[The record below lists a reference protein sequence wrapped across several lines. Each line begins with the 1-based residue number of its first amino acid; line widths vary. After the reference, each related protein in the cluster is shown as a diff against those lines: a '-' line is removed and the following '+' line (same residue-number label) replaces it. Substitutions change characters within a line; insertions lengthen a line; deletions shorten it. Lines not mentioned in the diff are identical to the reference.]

1 MIIIHFAYDI
11 IFPIHRDRRAKYVR
25 EDRDRDRRW
34 LFRPVVARPPAHLL
48 LLIYT
53 QPTHEKTVRNIQPTH
68 GKTVNTQPTHEKT
81 VNTQPTHEK
90 TVRNTQ

>member
-11 IFPIHRDRRAKYVR
+11 TFPIHRDRRAKYVR
-25 EDRDRDRRW
+25 ENRDRNRRW

-48 LLIYT
+48 LLIHT

-68 GKTVNTQPTHEKT
+68 EKAVINTQPTHEKW
-81 VNTQPTHEK
+81 
-90 TVRNTQ
+90 

>member
-53 QPTHEKTVRNIQPTH
+53 QPTHEETVRNI
-68 GKTVNTQPTHEKT
+68 
-81 VNTQPTHEK
+81 QPTHEK
-90 TVRNTQ
+90 TVRNMQPTHENTVSIHNQHMKKR